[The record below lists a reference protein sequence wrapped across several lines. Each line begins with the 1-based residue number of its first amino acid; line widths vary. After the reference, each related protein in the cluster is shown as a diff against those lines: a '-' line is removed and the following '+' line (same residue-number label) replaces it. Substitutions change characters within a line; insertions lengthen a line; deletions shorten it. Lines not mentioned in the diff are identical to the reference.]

1 MIVKVRCMK
10 DFVDLP
16 FKSIIVTGIVVSQRI
31 DGYAGHKIKVFLAF
45 CIPDTDSLSTLYGER
60 VTIVCV
66 KYKLIDSLHDFILCH
81 KCTCYLSFYLNL
93 FPTS

>member
-1 MIVKVRCMK
+1 MK
-10 DFVDLP
+10 DFVNLS
-16 FKSIIVTGIVVSQRI
+16 FQSFIITGIVVSQRI

-45 CIPDTDSLSTLYGER
+45 CIPDTDSLSTLYGKR

-66 KYKLIDSLHDFILCH
+66 KYILINILHDFILCH
-81 KCTCYLSFYLNL
+81 KCTCYLSFYLLL